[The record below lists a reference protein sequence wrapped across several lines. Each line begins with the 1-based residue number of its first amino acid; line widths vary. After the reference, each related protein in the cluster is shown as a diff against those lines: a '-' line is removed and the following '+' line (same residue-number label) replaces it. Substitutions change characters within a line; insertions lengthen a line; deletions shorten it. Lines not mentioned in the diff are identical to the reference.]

1 MVKKLFNNY
10 KNSPINRSM
19 ISNEILYGLVLTG
32 GKSSRMGI
40 DKSMIEYHG
49 LPQRDYLIE
58 LLKEVCDDVFL
69 SVHTNGDDV
78 THKDTKYIV
87 DKNLYLGSFNGLYIA
102 YLEHPDVSWLVVAC
116 DLPFMDLDALRHLRN
131 NRNKQKSVTAY
142 CKKGSQ
148 FPEPLCAIWES
159 NSFQKAEAFFTKGEG
174 ASPSK
179 FLQTIDIECVY
190 PKGDQ
195 ILMNANTLEE
205 YQTAKMIIDSKII

>member
-1 MVKKLFNNY
+1 
-10 KNSPINRSM
+10 M

-49 LPQRDYLIE
+49 LPQRDYLIA

-69 SVHTNGDDV
+69 SIHTNREAIALKNIK
-78 THKDTKYIV
+78 TIV
-87 DKNLYLGSFNGLYIA
+87 DKNHYLGPFNGLHSAHI
-102 YLEHPDVSWLVVAC
+102 EHPDVAWLIVAC
-116 DLPFMDLDALRHLRN
+116 DLPFMDLDALQHLKS
-131 NRNKQKSVTAY
+131 NRNKQKSATAY

-179 FLQTIDIECVY
+179 FLQTIDIECVS

-195 ILMNANTLEE
+195 ILMNVNTLEE
-205 YQTAKMIIDSKII
+205 YQTAKMIIDSKNI